1 MSLKLLYSPTAARDL
16 RKLGPGV
23 ADRVM
28 AAFDAFAS
36 DGTGDVKRLQ
46 GVKPPEWRL
55 RVGDYRAG
63 FTFDSARQVLEILYV
78 RHRRDAY
85 R

>member
-1 MSLKLLYSPTAARDL
+1 MTWSLTYSPTAARNL
-16 RKLGPGV
+16 RKLGPEV
-23 ADRVM
+23 AGRVM
-28 AAFDAFAS
+28 AALEAFAAG
-36 DGTGDVKRLQ
+36 GTGDVKRLQ

-63 FTFDSARQVLEILYV
+63 LALDHHAMATQVLYV
-78 RHRRDAY
+78 RHRREAY